1 MGELQ
6 AIDVLLVEDSRSDAM
21 LVRVALSDS
30 TVFRLTHVE
39 RLGDALTILAER
51 QMSVVLLDLGLPDSR
66 GLETLTKL
74 HRHSAGIPIIVLT
87 SSDDD
92 ELFIGSAQEGAHEY
106 LVKSHLQN
114 GNLRRAIRYVVEQ
127 SHSERALRESEQQL
141 RAIVEAT
148 PQCIKVVDAG
158 GIVLKMN
165 VAGLKMFDADEPNQ
179 IIGKSVYS
187 LIAPQSVDKYRAYH
201 KAVCQGQ
208 PGTLTFE
215 VVGLRRNRRTLESVA
230 VPLQL
235 PHGPPLHLAITQ
247 DVTDRRELEQQLRQ
261 SQKMEAVGQLAG
273 GVAHDFNNLLT
284 IMIGSCDILASGETL
299 TDCGQNMCRDISQ
312 AGQRAA
318 ALTRQLLAFSR
329 RQLLEPVVLNLNE
342 IVTNIYGML
351 GRLIGED
358 IQLERNLSPDIWPVK
373 LDPGQI
379 EQVIVNLVVNAR
391 DAMPK
396 GGQLT
401 ICTSNIEWTEDD
413 CRLFTDRKPG
423 RYVMAS
429 VSDTGSGIPPEIRSR
444 IFEPF
449 FTTKE
454 ASKGTGLGLAVV
466 YGIVNQSDGYLDV
479 ESEVGLGT
487 SMILYFPAVRERLSS
502 SSPDQTHL
510 STSTGSE
517 TILLVEDEDGVRLLA
532 RRVLERQGYTIV
544 EAKNGKEALETIE
557 HHGRPIHLV
566 LTDVVMP
573 VMSGQQLVE
582 SLRKNFPDLKVIY
595 MTGYTDDTVLRHG
608 VNHDLQSFLQKPFL
622 PTELAQKVRS
632 VLDSKP
638 H

>member
-39 RLGDALTILAER
+39 RLGDALAILAEK
-51 QMSVVLLDLGLPDSR
+51 QMSVVLLDLGLPDSQ

-74 HRHSAGIPIIVLT
+74 HRHTPEVPVIVLT

-92 ELFIGSAQEGAHEY
+92 GFFIGSAQEGAHEY
-106 LVKSHLQN
+106 LVKSQLQD
-114 GNLRRAIRYVVEQ
+114 GNLRRAIRYVVER
-127 SHSERALRESEQQL
+127 SHAERALRESDQQL

-148 PQCIKVVDAG
+148 PHCIKVVDAD

-165 VAGLKMFDADEPNQ
+165 AAGLGVLEAHEPNQ
-179 IIGKSVYS
+179 VIGKSVFS
-187 LIAPQSVDKYRAYH
+187 LIAPESLDKYRAYH

-215 VVGLRRNRRTLESVA
+215 VIGLQGNRRTLESVA

-235 PHGPPLHLAITQ
+235 PNGPPLHLAISQ
-247 DVTDRRELEQQLRQ
+247 DVTDRRELERQLRQ

-284 IMIGSCDILASGETL
+284 IMIGSCDILTSSETL

-351 GRLIGED
+351 ARLIGED
-358 IQLERNLSPDIWPVK
+358 IQLERSLAPDIWPVK

-423 RYVMAS
+423 RYVMTS

-479 ESEVGLGT
+479 ESEADVGT
-487 SMILYFPAVRERLSS
+487 SIILYFPAVRERISS
-502 SSPDQTHL
+502 SSSDQEHL
-510 STSTGSE
+510 SASQGSE
-517 TILLVEDEDGVRLLA
+517 TILLVEDEDGVRNLA
-532 RRVLERQGYTIV
+532 QRVLERQGYSIV
-544 EAKNGKEALETIE
+544 EARNGKEALDIVE
-557 HHGRPIHLV
+557 HYGRPIHLV

-573 VMSGQQLVE
+573 VMNGQQMVE
-582 SLRKNFPDLKVIY
+582 SLRTNLPNVKVIY
-595 MTGYTDDTVLRHG
+595 MSGYTDDTVFRHG
-608 VNHDLQSFLQKPFL
+608 INHDLQSFLQKPFL
-622 PTELAQKVRS
+622 PAELAHKVRS
-632 VLDSKP
+632 VLDAKLR
-638 H
+638 